1 LAASI
6 DPERQI
12 TDQGDEVASIQRAD
26 ELVRR
31 AHERLVELV
40 VAARAAGV
48 SWQAIGDALGTSR
61 QAAFQRFRTHT
72 QEEKAMAEQTTDL
85 MERTRNVFE
94 SLNADD
100 YEAVRAHMTYAT
112 ARTLNKKRVMG
123 VWGDVVD
130 ATGRLES
137 MDEFT
142 VRTPDGVD
150 AFDRFINRAFAN
162 GAIVQ
167 TTLRHE
173 AGEWMGRVAYN
184 GSGKIT
190 GLLIAPLGSNNLP
203 F

>member
-1 LAASI
+1 L
-6 DPERQI
+6 
-12 TDQGDEVASIQRAD
+12 
-26 ELVRR
+26 
-31 AHERLVELV
+31 
-40 VAARAAGV
+40 
-48 SWQAIGDALGTSR
+48 
-61 QAAFQRFRTHT
+61 
-72 QEEKAMAEQTTDL
+72 AEQTTDL